1 MSLPGNPNEVAD
13 YLDHETTEIDA
24 FISDQEL
31 FLKLFLERE
40 RSEAFATLSNNASPG
55 ADSNTCALKRKFRS
69 LDYRRIPLS
78 ASERGEVQGTIP
90 YYGASGVIDHVSNY
104 IFDEDL
110 IAVAEDGANLVT
122 RHKPICFAIQGKSW
136 VNNHAHVLKPP
147 SAHLRLW
154 VNLIEIQDIAPY
166 ITGAAQPKL
175 TIEALM
181 NLQLNVPD
189 PQLWGILDSKLV
201 ACENEAAAVKNDIV
215 RSIDLARERRAAL
228 ITAAVTGQ
236 IDVTARNK
244 PVAEQLEDDIAQGLH
259 REN

>member
-1 MSLPGNPNEVAD
+1 MAPLRLQARIAE
-13 YLDHETTEIDA
+13 YLDHETAEIDA
-24 FISDQEL
+24 FIFDQKL
-31 FLKLFLERE
+31 FLKLFLERAH
-40 RSEAFATLSNNASPG
+40 SQAFAILSNG
-55 ADSNTCALKRKFRS
+55 ANSGVDYSTCASKRIFYS
-69 LDYRRIPLS
+69 LDHRRIPLS
-78 ASERGEVQGTIP
+78 ASERAAIQGNIP
-90 YYGASGVIDHVSNY
+90 YYGASGVIDHVNNY

-110 IAVAEDGANLVT
+110 IAVAEDGANLIT
-122 RHKPICFAIQGKSW
+122 RNNPICFAIQGKSW

-147 SAHLRLW
+147 SGHLRLW

-166 ITGAAQPKL
+166 VTGAAQPKL

-181 NLQLNVPD
+181 NLQLNVPA
-189 PQLWGILDSKLV
+189 PQLWGTLDSKLV
-201 ACENEAAAVKNDIV
+201 ACENETAAVKKDVV

-244 PVAEQLEDDIAQGLH
+244 PAAEQLEDDIAQGLH